1 MRRSARPHRLPS
13 CSRRCS
19 TRRPTGGA
27 KAAEGQGRA
36 VKRQRKVKEGQ
47 GRTGRP
53 AAASSA
59 TFSIAAT
66 QPAASLPKS
75 LDGMLNCRN
84 GVHCDR
90 HSAFLRQRTQQKRWC
105 VGRLD
110 GLIISLVRSQQRFVS
125 VAGREKI
132 RPRSTM
138 ETQRKAEKGRLWR
151 THVHPVHQLEDD
163 VLGSV
168 RTAGLPRPDAPRA
181 LRREGSRPER
191 AAERSTKGSGRPGK
205 GRPGGGQGKAA
216 EGSGK
221 LTKGRPGGGRR
232 EGLFERDREAFPSC
246 VQENCR
252 RSPGQHSSI
261 D

>member
-36 VKRQRKVKEGQ
+36 VKRQQKVKEGQ

-191 AAERSTKGSGRPGK
+191 AAERSTKCRERQTGRRSRKGSGRQWK
-205 GRPGGGQGKAA
+205 VNERQ
-216 EGSGK
+216 
-221 LTKGRPGGGRR
+221 TGRR
-232 EGLFERDREAFPSC
+232 P
-246 VQENCR
+246 
-252 RSPGQHSSI
+252 PGRI
-261 D
+261 V